1 MHGGGTLGDLSRL
14 GSIAG
19 FGERLGMRCRPL
31 RWLWGL
37 PVLALVG
44 AIALFGELPYIQ
56 KDLGARSVSALQV
69 AGFDWAKV
77 SFDGRDA
84 RVTGSATTQ
93 QEQQAVLDAVK
104 NTYGVRI
111 VGDEISLIEA
121 LKPYA
126 WSLKRDGKTVIIEGY
141 AANSAD
147 RKAVGD
153 IAAAQLQGVT
163 LKQNLKLARGMPP
176 REQWLAAVAFAAK
189 QSNGLS
195 KGEVHL
201 DDLGLSIAGTAVS
214 PQAYTAIELA
224 LAAQL
229 PQGVVLGKD
238 GVTPPVVK
246 PFVWSATWQNREVQL
261 DGYVP
266 GDGARKRVLEA
277 VDSLFPAAKVTDRM
291 LVAGGA
297 PEGWSGAADIALK
310 QLSQLDNGGAKLTGT
325 DAELHGVAADQD
337 VAEAVALTFDGGV
350 PAGFRATENVT
361 YRKARTP
368 VAKPYTWSAQFTG
381 KELRLE
387 GFVPD
392 DKAKTALSA
401 FANQRFIG
409 DRVLDRT
416 SIAIGSLPGFTQ
428 AALATLDQLARL
440 DQGTVRFNDAAV
452 DISGHALDKATA
464 EAAPRAVADAL
475 PPGFVPAVRV
485 LYDAPKP
492 VAQLPVKPQEPPKPV
507 AESPKPVKPPE
518 PPKPIKPPEPP
529 KPVVKVTPVEPVK
542 PAAAQPYIW
551 DALAE
556 NGTLVLSGTVS
567 SPEDRSL
574 VLNLAN
580 SRLPGVKIIDTMTT
594 SGILPSGQLE
604 WMRTVDGG
612 LKAIYDMGGGH
623 ARLTDRTLLVTGTT
637 SDRAIP
643 DYLAESLR
651 LGMPP
656 GYGAMSKVTYVAP
669 PALPVY
675 ETTLK
680 YDGLKVVVE
689 GAVPSQAAKNQ
700 LMARL
705 KPLFPDR
712 EFDDRTEIKA
722 GAPDR
727 WFDALALG
735 LGPLSTLD
743 AGQLTLRDRD
753 LIISGTTG
761 DDKTLT
767 AARLKLTT
775 GLPKGF
781 GGKDQLAYV
790 APPLPD
796 PKVLAKKQDESKYDV
811 KSLMK
816 KSTSLTAP
824 ECQAVLNATLRGKA
838 FFATGRSDLDGRA
851 MGALSSVAA
860 TARRCPMTRVE
871 ISGHTDSDGAAAF
884 NQRLSERRAAA
895 VVKFL
900 TTKGVPADRLSA
912 SGLGEAEPISPN
924 DTAAHKANN
933 RRIEFAVTQTQ
944 G

>member
-1 MHGGGTLGDLSRL
+1 
-14 GSIAG
+14 
-19 FGERLGMRCRPL
+19 MRCRPL

-69 AGFDWAKV
+69 AGLDWAKV

-84 RVTGSATTQ
+84 KVTGSATTE

-111 VGDEISLIEA
+111 VGDETSLIEA
-121 LKPYA
+121 LKPFT

-153 IAAAQLQGVT
+153 AAAAQLQGVT

-176 REQWLAAVAFAAK
+176 REQWLAAVAFATK

-195 KGEVHL
+195 KGDVHL
-201 DDLGLSIAGTAVS
+201 DDLGLSIAGLAVS

-224 LAAQL
+224 LATQL

-238 GVTPPVVK
+238 GVTPPVIK
-246 PFVWSATWQNREVQL
+246 PFVWSATWQNRELQL

-266 GDGARKRVLEA
+266 GDGSRKQMLEA

-350 PAGFRATENVT
+350 PAGYHATENVT

-368 VAKPYTWSAQFTG
+368 VAKPYTWSAQLTG
-381 KELRLE
+381 KELKLE

-401 FANQRFIG
+401 FASQRFIG

-416 SIAIGSLPGFTQ
+416 SIATGSLPGFTQ
-428 AALATLDQLARL
+428 AALASLDQLARL

-464 EAAPRAVADAL
+464 EAAPGAVAGAL
-475 PPGFVPAVRV
+475 PPGFVPTVRV
-485 LYDAPKP
+485 LFDAPKP
-492 VAQLPVKPQEPPKPV
+492 VAQLPVKPPEP
-507 AESPKPVKPPE
+507 PKPVKPPE
-518 PPKPIKPPEPP
+518 PPKPVKPPEPP
-529 KPVVKVTPVEPVK
+529 KPLVKVSPAEPVK
-542 PAAAQPYIW
+542 PAPTQSYVW

-556 NGTLVLSGTVS
+556 NGTVVLSGTVS

-574 VLNLAN
+574 VLSLAN
-580 SRLPGVKIIDTMTT
+580 SRLSGVKIIDNMTT
-594 SGILPSGQLE
+594 SGTLPSGQLE
-604 WMRTVDGG
+604 WLHTVDGG

-623 ARLTDRTLLVTGTT
+623 ARLTDRTLVVTGTT

-643 DYLAESLR
+643 DYVAESLR

-656 GYGAMSKVTYVAP
+656 GYGSLARVTYVAP
-669 PALPVY
+669 LAPTAYV
-675 ETTLK
+675 TTLK

-712 EFDDRTEIKA
+712 DFDDRTEIKA

-743 AGQLTLRDRD
+743 AGQLTLRNRD

-781 GGKDQLAYV
+781 GGQDQLAYV

-824 ECQAVLNATLRGKA
+824 ECQAVLNAALRGKA

-900 TTKGVPADRLSA
+900 TTRGVPADRLTA

-924 DTAAHKANN
+924 DTPVHKANN

-944 G
+944 S

>member
-1 MHGGGTLGDLSRL
+1 
-14 GSIAG
+14 
-19 FGERLGMRCRPL
+19 MRCRPL

-44 AIALFGELPYIQ
+44 AIALFGELPHVQ
-56 KDLGARSVSALQV
+56 KDLRARSASALQA
-69 AGFDWAKV
+69 AGFDWAKID
-77 SFDGRDA
+77 FDGRDA
-84 RVTGSATTQ
+84 RVTGSATTE

-111 VGDEISLIEA
+111 VSDETSLIVA

-126 WSLKRDGKTVIIEGY
+126 WSLKRDGKTVVIDGY
-141 AANSAD
+141 AANIAD
-147 RKAVGD
+147 RKAIGD
-153 IAAAQLQGVT
+153 AAAAQLQGATV
-163 LKQNLKLARGMPP
+163 KQNLKLARGMPP
-176 REQWLAAVAFAAK
+176 REQWLAAIAFAAK

-195 KGEVHL
+195 KGEIHL
-201 DDLGLSIAGTAVS
+201 DDLGLSIAGPAVS
-214 PQAYTAIELA
+214 PQAYTAIEQA
-224 LAAQL
+224 LATQL
-229 PQGVVLGKD
+229 PAGVVLGKD
-238 GVTPPVVK
+238 GVTPPAVK
-246 PFVWSATWQNREVQL
+246 PFVWSATWQNRELQL

-266 GDGARKRVLEA
+266 SDAGRRRVLEA

-297 PEGWSGAADIALK
+297 PDGWGNAAEIALK
-310 QLSQLDNGGAKLTGT
+310 QLAQLDNGGAKLSDTN
-325 DAELHGVAADQD
+325 AELHGLASDQD
-337 VAEAVALTFDGGV
+337 VAEAVALAFDGGV
-350 PAGFRATENVT
+350 PAGYRATENVT
-361 YRKARTP
+361 YRKARIP
-368 VAKPYTWSAQFTG
+368 VAKPYTWSAQLTG
-381 KELRLE
+381 KELKFE
-387 GFVPD
+387 GFTPD

-401 FANQRFIG
+401 FALQHFNGIRL
-409 DRVLDRT
+409 VDRT
-416 SIAIGSLPGFTQ
+416 SIATGSLPGFTQ
-428 AALATLDQLARL
+428 AALASLDQLSRL
-440 DQGTVRFNDAAV
+440 DQGTVRFKDAAL
-452 DISGHALDKATA
+452 DISGHAPDKATA
-464 EAAPRAVADAL
+464 EAAPGFVADAL

-485 LYDAPKP
+485 LYDLPKP
-492 VAQLPVKPQEPPKPV
+492 VAQLPVKPPEPPKLPKPVEPVEPPKPV
-507 AESPKPVKPPE
+507 QPPV
-518 PPKPIKPPEPP
+518 PPKS
-529 KPVVKVTPVEPVK
+529 VVKVTPPEPAK
-542 PAAAQPYIW
+542 PAAAQSYVW
-551 DALAE
+551 DAVAE
-556 NGTLVLSGTVS
+556 SGTLVLSGTVS

-574 VLNLAN
+574 VLSLAN
-580 SRLPGVKIIDTMTT
+580 SRLPGVKVIDNMTL
-594 SGILPSGQLE
+594 GGRLPSGQLE
-604 WMRTVDGG
+604 WLHTVDGG

-623 ARLTDRTLLVTGTT
+623 ARLMDRSLVVTGTT

-656 GYGAMSKVTYVAP
+656 GYASQARVTYVAP
-669 PALPVY
+669 PAPPAYV
-675 ETTLK
+675 TTLK

-712 EFDDRTEIKA
+712 EFDDRTEIKS

-743 AGQLTLRDRD
+743 AGQLTLRNRD

-767 AARLKLTT
+767 AARLKLTK
-775 GLPKGF
+775 GLPKGY
-781 GGKDQLAYV
+781 GGQDLLAYV

-796 PKVLAKKQDESKYDV
+796 PKVLARKQDESKYDV
-811 KSLMK
+811 KSLLK
-816 KSTSLTAP
+816 KSTALTAP
-824 ECQAVLNATLRGKA
+824 ECQAVLNAALRGKA
-838 FFATGRSDLDGRA
+838 FFGTGRSDLDGRA
-851 MGALSSVAA
+851 MAALSSVAA

-900 TTKGVPADRLSA
+900 TAKGIAADRLSA
-912 SGLGEAEPISPN
+912 SGQGEAEPVLPN
-924 DTAAHKANN
+924 DTPLHKANN
-933 RRIEFAVTQTQ
+933 RRIEVAVTQTQ